1 MENEMRYTREI
12 IGAIG
17 FILVLL
23 TLYISLIQTGP
34 AKFFTAPNAQKLFY
48 FHVPSGLITYLAFM
62 MVVGGSAFYLYNKS
76 DYADK
81 LSKCSAELG
90 LVFGFMSL
98 ASGTFWMKAE
108 WGGDIFSRFMTDMRL
123 ATTLALWL
131 LYVGYVV
138 YRRQP
143 ETSTVKKNA
152 AILGLS
158 GMVMVPLSYLSSRF
172 LRSHH
177 PVIVGTE
184 DQGSLD
190 HSLRF
195 GLYIGLFGFLFLY
208 VFLFSTRMKIED
220 IERRILKTKMEK
232 I

>member
-1 MENEMRYTREI
+1 MRYTREI
-12 IGAIG
+12 IGTIG
-17 FILVLL
+17 FILVLF
-23 TLYISLIQTGP
+23 TIYISLIHTGP

-123 ATTLALWL
+123 ATTLAMWL

-184 DQGSLD
+184 EGSLD
-190 HSLRF
+190 PSLRF
-195 GLYIGLFGFLFLY
+195 GLYMGLFGFLFLY

-220 IERRILKTKMEK
+220 MERRILKTKMEE

>member
-1 MENEMRYTREI
+1 MKYTREI
-12 IGAIG
+12 TGVLG
-17 FILVLL
+17 FILILF
-23 TLYISLIQTGP
+23 TLHVALIQTGP
-34 AKFFTAPNAQKLFY
+34 AKFLTAPNAQKLFY
-48 FHVPSGLITYLAFM
+48 FHVPSGLITYLAFL
-62 MVVGGSAFYLYNKS
+62 MVVAGSAFYLYNQS
-76 DYADK
+76 DYADR

-123 ATTLALWL
+123 ATTLAMWL
-131 LYVGYVV
+131 LYVAYVV

-143 ETSTVKKNA
+143 ETFTVKKNA
-152 AILGLS
+152 AILGLF

-190 HSLRF
+190 PSLRF
-195 GLYIGLFGFLFLY
+195 GLYMGLFGFLFLY
-208 VFLFSTRMKIED
+208 IFLFNTRMKIEE
-220 IERRILKTKMEK
+220 IERKILKAKMEK

>member
-1 MENEMRYTREI
+1 MRYAREYC
-12 IGAIG
+12 GVIG
-17 FILVLL
+17 FILVLF

-62 MVVGGSAFYLYNKS
+62 MVVGGSAFYLYNRS

-108 WGGDIFSRFMTDMRL
+108 WGGDIFSRFLTDMRL
-123 ATTLALWL
+123 ATTLAMWI
-131 LYVGYVV
+131 LYIAYVV

-143 ETSTVKKNA
+143 ETFTVKKNA

-190 HSLRF
+190 PSLRF
-195 GLYIGLFGFLFLY
+195 GLYMGLFGFLFLY

-220 IERRILKTKMEK
+220 MERRILKTKMEE

>member
-1 MENEMRYTREI
+1 MKYERESL
-12 IGAIG
+12 GLLG
-17 FILVLL
+17 FLLVLGA
-23 TLYISLIQTGP
+23 LYFALIETGP

-48 FHVPSGLITYLAFM
+48 LHVPSGLITYLAFL
-62 MVVGGSAFYLYNKS
+62 MVVGGSLFFIYNKS
-76 DYADK
+76 EYADRVAK
-81 LSKCSAELG
+81 ISTELG

-108 WGGDIFSRFMTDMRL
+108 WGGDIVNRFLTDMRL
-123 ATTLALWL
+123 ATTLAMWV
-131 LYVGYVV
+131 LYIAYFV

-143 ETSTVKKNA
+143 DTEEVKKNA

-158 GMVMVPLSYLSSRF
+158 GMLMVPLSFLSSRY

-184 DQGSLD
+184 EQGSLD
-190 HSLRF
+190 PSLRL
-195 GLYIGLFGFLFLY
+195 GLYLGLFGLLFVFIFLFQL
-208 VFLFSTRMKIED
+208 RMQIEKMERD
-220 IERRILKTKMEK
+220 IFNFKMEK

>member
-1 MENEMRYTREI
+1 MRYTREI

-17 FILVLL
+17 FILVLF

-123 ATTLALWL
+123 ATTLAMWL

-158 GMVMVPLSYLSSRF
+158 GIVMVPLSYLSSRL

-190 HSLRF
+190 PSLRF
-195 GLYIGLFGFLFLY
+195 GLYMGLFGFLFLY

-220 IERRILKTKMEK
+220 MERRILKTKMEE

>member
-1 MENEMRYTREI
+1 MRYTREFV
-12 IGAIG
+12 GAIG
-17 FILVLL
+17 FIFVLI
-23 TLYISLIQTGP
+23 TLYIGLIQTGS

-62 MVVGGSAFYLYNKS
+62 MVVGGSALYLYNKS
-76 DYADK
+76 DYADR

-123 ATTLALWL
+123 ATTLAMWM
-131 LYVGYVV
+131 LYIAYVV

-143 ETSTVKKNA
+143 ETFQVKKNA

-184 DQGSLD
+184 DQGNLD
-190 HSLRF
+190 TSLRF
-195 GLYIGLFGFLFLY
+195 GLYTGLFGFLLLY
-208 VFLFSTRMKIED
+208 IFLFNIRMKIEEM
-220 IERRILKTKMEK
+220 ERIHLKAKMEK